1 MYEIKSEDVSE
12 DFGSNK
18 EIFKFSNYSTKSKFN
33 NNSNELVISK
43 MKDET
48 AGVTMLD

>member
-18 EIFKFSNYSTKSKFN
+18 EIFKFSNYST
-33 NNSNELVISK
+33 NSNSK
-43 MKDET
+43 IIQMN
-48 AGVTMLD
+48 